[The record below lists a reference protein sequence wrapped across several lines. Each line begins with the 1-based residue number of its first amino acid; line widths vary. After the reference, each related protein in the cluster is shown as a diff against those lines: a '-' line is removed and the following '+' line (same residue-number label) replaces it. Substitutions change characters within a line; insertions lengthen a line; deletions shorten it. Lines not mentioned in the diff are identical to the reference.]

1 MWNLTKESASDGLS
15 GSSYRATWKNSWNQR
30 GRGQIIKKNSRKE
43 GGMHY
48 RRWRRR
54 YLPRLWSG
62 TPKLLLSRD
71 ICEILRA
78 WHQSARYFSSTWFT
92 MFEKEVLGPRS
103 MLPGWMG
110 WGIRCADSFL
120 RSFAGWPPISSSLI
134 TDRTKWTL
142 NVVYSVSTSMS
153 RVTRRFAPKM
163 PKIWRK
169 MPDIRPTTIL
179 LENARNAQYLAFFL
193 HLPRRK
199 CPLLCPNK
207 KLISHFLPKI

>member
-78 WHQSARYFSSTWFT
+78 WHQSARYFSSTFYNGKRG
-92 MFEKEVLGPRS
+92 FRS
-103 MLPGWMG
+103 QVNASGMNGLV
-110 WGIRCADSFL
+110 IQYADSFL
-120 RSFAGWPPISSSLI
+120 RLCRMASNLVVDNRP
-134 TDRTKWTL
+134 KCTL
-142 NVVYSVSTSMS
+142 NVVDLLSTSMS
-153 RVTRRFAPKM
+153 KNV
-163 PKIWRK
+163 IVWQ
-169 MPDIRPTTIL
+169 I
-179 LENARNAQYLAFFL
+179 E
-193 HLPRRK
+193 
-199 CPLLCPNK
+199 
-207 KLISHFLPKI
+207 